1 MTKPV
6 VGALAL
12 VCKAA
17 LVAAFF
23 LWFEAPR
30 AARTEEALEVRGT
43 WLTTTANSAIAT
55 PERSAETM
63 RRLREIG
70 LNTVYVEVWKN
81 GYTQWPSQV
90 LERTIGVAQR
100 PAQALQDPA
109 DKPASLS
116 NSTPPRDLLQETL
129 IEAHRNGLNYVA
141 WFEYGFMAAHGS
153 TQNTL
158 RKLKPEWL
166 SRDIRGGEVAP
177 NGFVW
182 LNPLHPEARRFV
194 LDLMLEAIDKYDLD
208 GVQLDDRIVWPYVTM
223 GYDDFTRAAYAA
235 EHAGR
240 QPPADARDPAWMRWR
255 ADKLNALARDFVA
268 ALHQA
273 RPGLLV
279 SMSPAPFPWSY
290 EHYLLEWPQWARWP
304 AGLGWDEFIPQA
316 YRHSYAAFEA
326 TWQEQISELRKAEA
340 YRPQDLVAGI
350 RIVGDGPDS
359 SWAQLRD
366 SMLLARREGN
376 GGHVLWFSRGVLDV
390 YPREL
395 TAFYAESGP
404 ARSPRFPVGWRR
416 PAQPL
421 QAMPVEAGA
430 VDRTWRMP
438 QVEPGRYQLIGHDGQ
453 HWQLLQSR
461 VVPGPAD
468 VTLPSAM
475 RRVELV
481 RDRRTRP

>member
-1 MTKPV
+1 M
-6 VGALAL
+6 
-12 VCKAA
+12 CKAA

-23 LWFEAPR
+23 LWVDAPR
-30 AARTEEALEVRGT
+30 AAPAEAPTEAAPEVRGT
-43 WLTTTANSAIAT
+43 WLTTTANDAIAT
-55 PERSAETM
+55 PERTAASM

-90 LERTIGVAQR
+90 LERTIGVAER

-129 IEAHRNGLNYVA
+129 IQAHRHGLNYVA

-240 QPPADARDPAWMRWR
+240 QPPDNPRDPAWMRWR
-255 ADKLNALARDFVA
+255 ADKLNALARNFVA
-268 ALHQA
+268 ELRQA

-279 SMSPAPFPWSY
+279 SMSPAPYPWSY

-304 AGLGWDEFIPQA
+304 SGLGWDEFVPQA
-316 YRHSYAAFEA
+316 YRHSYAGFEA
-326 TWQEQISELRKAEA
+326 TWQQQISELRRAGA
-340 YRPQDLVAGI
+340 YRSQDLVAGI

-390 YPREL
+390 YPHEL
-395 TAFYAESGP
+395 AAFYAESGP
-404 ARSPRFPVGWRR
+404 ARSPRFPAGWRTTS
-416 PAQPL
+416 QPL
-421 QAMPVEAGA
+421 EPDVALPGAAQRSWRLPAVEA
-430 VDRTWRMP
+430 
-438 QVEPGRYQLIGHDGQ
+438 GRYQLIGFDGQ
-453 HWQLLQSR
+453 RWWPLQTL
-461 VVPGPAD
+461 A
-468 VTLPSAM
+468 LPSVA
-475 RRVELV
+475 RIGLPATLLEVELL
-481 RDRRTRP
+481 RDRRVPR